1 MQGHIAQL
9 VEALVGRLFVPL
21 EASGRH
27 VHVTKEQAQTLFG
40 HGLTPE
46 RPLSQPGQYL
56 AKERVTVVGPKG
68 EFQNVAVLGPERKEA
83 QIEVSLTDARVLGL
97 SVPVHPSGDVSGSPG
112 CTLIGPKG
120 RVELRRGV
128 IAAQRHIHMTPQDAR
143 QFHVADKQV
152 VSLKTFTARP
162 VVFEDVLVRVSPDFA
177 TYVHLDYDEA
187 NACGFQ
193 KGDLGRI
200 LPCGHC

>member
-1 MQGHIAQL
+1 MQGHIDQL

-56 AKERVTVVGPKG
+56 AKERLTVVGPKG

-83 QIEVSLTDARVLGL
+83 QIEVSLTDARVLGISAPIHL
-97 SVPVHPSGDVSGSPG
+97 SGDVSGSPG
-112 CTLIGPKG
+112 CRLVGPKG
-120 RVELRRGV
+120 KVELSRGV

-143 QFHVADKQV
+143 QFHVTDKQV

-162 VVFEDVLVRVSPDFA
+162 VVFEDVVVRVSPDFA
-177 TYVHLDYDEA
+177 TYAHLDYDEA

-200 LPCGHC
+200 LP